1 MDNDGKLD
9 LVLGNDK
16 GEILFYK
23 NTSSSANTLN
33 PTFAF
38 SNSSYPGFT
47 IDVGGFSAPAV
58 ADIDRDGLKDLVIG
72 RSDSMLSYYR
82 NSGTLT
88 QPSFSVV
95 TNKFGNMKP
104 IDSIGFQY
112 IYDDTF
118 AIIGYYPVYE
128 KNVYSKPVIMDLDG
142 NDTLDIIV
150 GNSLGTLR
158 MYAIDGSKP
167 TSTFKQT
174 DSFYYQKAFQ
184 GTKFFKTDL
193 GNFIS
198 PCLGD
203 FNGDSVPE
211 LIVSTNRGGIFY
223 LKNNFAYRHKTSL
236 NRYNV
241 KNINAYPNPASS
253 QIEFDLA
260 KEDIYVVKLYNSL
273 GQEINCELNANGQI
287 SVLNVSNLDSGF
299 YIISFQLNDQSS
311 YTSKFQVIH

>member
-1 MDNDGKLD
+1 M
-9 LVLGNDK
+9 
-16 GEILFYK
+16 
-23 NTSSSANTLN
+23 
-33 PTFAF
+33 
-38 SNSSYPGFT
+38 
-47 IDVGGFSAPAV
+47 
-58 ADIDRDGLKDLVIG
+58 
-72 RSDSMLSYYR
+72 
-82 NSGTLT
+82 
-88 QPSFSVV
+88 
-95 TNKFGNMKP
+95 
-104 IDSIGFQY
+104 
-112 IYDDTF
+112 
-118 AIIGYYPVYE
+118 
-128 KNVYSKPVIMDLDG
+128 
-142 NDTLDIIV
+142 
-150 GNSLGTLR
+150 
-158 MYAIDGSKP
+158 
-167 TSTFKQT
+167 
-174 DSFYYQKAFQ
+174 
-184 GTKFFKTDL
+184 

-287 SVLNVSNLDSGF
+287 SVLNVSSLDSGF

>member
-1 MDNDGKLD
+1 
-9 LVLGNDK
+9 
-16 GEILFYK
+16 
-23 NTSSSANTLN
+23 
-33 PTFAF
+33 
-38 SNSSYPGFT
+38 
-47 IDVGGFSAPAV
+47 V

-88 QPSFSVV
+88 QPSFSIV

-112 IYDDTF
+112 VYDDTF

-158 MYAIDGSKP
+158 MYTINGSKP

-184 GTKFFKTDL
+184 GTKFYKTDL
-193 GNFIS
+193 GNYIS

-211 LIVSTNRGGIFY
+211 IIVSTNRGGIFY
-223 LKNNFAYRHKTSL
+223 LKNNFNYRRKTSINNYAL
-236 NRYNV
+236 
-241 KNINAYPNPASS
+241 KNINAYPNPANS
-253 QIEFDLA
+253 QIEFDLG
-260 KEDIYVVKLYNSL
+260 KEAIYTVRIYNTL
-273 GQEINCELNANGQI
+273 GQEIDCELKANGQI
-287 SVLNVSNLDSGF
+287 SVLDVSTLNSGF
-299 YIISFQLNDQSS
+299 YIISFQLNDQSI